1 MSRSRKK
8 FPMVKDNGRSKSWQK
23 RLANK
28 KVRKADDVEDGK
40 AYRKEYNSWNI
51 CDWKW
56 YLPDDKKVR
65 RK

>member
-8 FPMVKDNGRSKSWQK
+8 FPMVKDNGRSKTWQK
-23 RLANK
+23 RQANK
-28 KVRKADDVEDGK
+28 KVRNTEDIEDGK
-40 AYRKEYNSWNI
+40 AYKKEYNSWNI

-56 YLPDDKKVR
+56 YLPEDEKVR

>member
-1 MSRSRKK
+1 
-8 FPMVKDNGRSKSWQK
+8 MVKDNGRSKAWQK
-23 RLANK
+23 RQANK
-28 KVRKADDVEDGK
+28 RVRKQEDIEDGK